1 MNFSIQANEQSYQSI
16 YINPK
21 AQNWQEVIVCHD
33 PIFED
38 EIPGVIA
45 LKSLRLENCLGFVL
59 GAPKNR
65 IRYFREKVKELDT
78 NESLG
83 KQKPRDILKRLIAL
97 ADEIGGNIV
106 YIQNE
111 TIEGPKEDIPGTPG
125 PEKKKKEVKRKRSEK
140 SKQREEMDSFFDPLT
155 KRELVTKGPQ
165 YFDPSLPTM
174 EDSLKEEANRT
185 VSFLSNTKQTLLSP
199 SLKVYPDNIN
209 RSNLS
214 LWDKVFNSNDA
225 FDIEDN
231 KDRWNYVKA
240 KYENLCSK
248 LEVPPYKTKNLN
260 SWTEVLIDLLK
271 ASKTSTSYLQNINE
285 HLTQNELSSNVPIR
299 ARFKDVIVHEDC
311 FYMVSEIKLP
321 LKQIQN
327 TKITANATNIL
338 NCICNDFDFKY
349 ALVGELKNIIKQ
361 LDDRTCIT
369 ITDQNDG
376 KCILAQI
383 SYRLPIDDAKMM
395 FPTSNKD
402 KLRFGLI
409 NKYKN
414 FNKGYA
420 LC

>member
-65 IRYFREKVKELDT
+65 IRYFREKIKELDT

-97 ADEIGGNIV
+97 ADEIGGSIV

-111 TIEGPKEDIPGTPG
+111 AIEGPKEDIPGTPG

-140 SKQREEMDSFFDPLT
+140 SKQKEEMDSFFDPLT

-174 EDSLKEEANRT
+174 EESLKEEAKNT
-185 VSFLSNTKQTLLSP
+185 VSFLCKTKQTLLSP
-199 SLKVYPDNIN
+199 SLNVYPDNIN
-209 RSNLS
+209 CSNLS
-214 LWDKVFNSNDA
+214 LWNKIFDNNDTYI
-225 FDIEDN
+225 IEGN
-231 KDRWNYVKA
+231 KDRWNYTKA

-248 LEVPPYKTKNLN
+248 LEVPPYKTKALN

-271 ASKTSTSYLQNINE
+271 ASKISASYLQNINE
-285 HLTQNELSSNVPIR
+285 HLTQNELSSNIPIR
-299 ARFKDVIVHEDC
+299 TRFKDVIAHEDC
-311 FYMVSEIKLP
+311 FYIVSEIKLH
-321 LKQIQN
+321 LKQK
-327 TKITANATNIL
+327 TKITASATNIL

-349 ALVGELKNIIKQ
+349 ALIGEFKNIVKQ

-369 ITDQNDG
+369 ITDQDNN
-376 KCILAQI
+376 KFILAQI
-383 SYRLPIDDAKMM
+383 SYKLPIDDAIMM
-395 FPTSNKD
+395 FPTSD
-402 KLRFGLI
+402 IQKLRFGLI

-420 LC
+420 VC